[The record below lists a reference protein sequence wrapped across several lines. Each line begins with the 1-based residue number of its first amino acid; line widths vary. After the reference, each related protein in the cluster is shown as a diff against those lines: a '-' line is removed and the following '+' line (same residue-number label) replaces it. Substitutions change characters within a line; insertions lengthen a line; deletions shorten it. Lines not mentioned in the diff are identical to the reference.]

1 MYIHVNC
8 HESVGHS
15 CVCILIFRAPT
26 LPTESTTLQIV
37 CACIWSLNVWL
48 VTVLYD
54 ETCAW
59 ILMVTAHL
67 DYKAHCDSIHI
78 HVLFSVHCSSCL
90 IVSLQWLHVCANLWM
105 NTLWHQIR
113 ELATLHMHFY
123 ADCGCI
129 FMQIVDELA
138 TLHVHL
144 YTDCGCIFMQIVDE
158 LATLHVH
165 LYTDCGCIFMQI
177 VDQLAEN
184 EAYAILAREEA
195 MAKAQ
200 SSFESPD
207 W

>member
-1 MYIHVNC
+1 
-8 HESVGHS
+8 
-15 CVCILIFRAPT
+15 
-26 LPTESTTLQIV
+26 
-37 CACIWSLNVWL
+37 
-48 VTVLYD
+48 
-54 ETCAW
+54 
-59 ILMVTAHL
+59 
-67 DYKAHCDSIHI
+67 
-78 HVLFSVHCSSCL
+78 
-90 IVSLQWLHVCANLWM
+90 
-105 NTLWHQIR
+105 
-113 ELATLHMHFY
+113 MHFY

-207 W
+207 